1 LTIAAVLMILAAVVI
16 VRGNAPRW
24 QDLAVGKLDGLPL
37 SVIGVICLSMVGLE
51 LGPVMGD
58 EIRHPRRT
66 IPRGVLLGGVLC
78 AVAYI
83 GSTFSLTVA
92 VPKSEMA
99 VVEGMLQAIEKMSA
113 GLGLSWILL
122 PLAILMAA
130 SIVGSTSAWVSGSAR
145 ILFVCGLDRYLPR
158 SLARVHPRYGSPD
171 IALIMF
177 GVLASAIISMSFI
190 GASVKEAY
198 LTLLD
203 LAVALQMIS
212 YLYLFASLIRGVFS
226 KRRPV
231 YFRTG
236 VLRVTS
242 VAGLAMTVLGL
253 TMAFVPSR
261 QIASVFSFE
270 LKMLL
275 TLGFFLLLASALFF
289 YYSHLKPRVSP
300 VEA

>member
-1 LTIAAVLMILAAVVI
+1 
-16 VRGNAPRW
+16 
-24 QDLAVGKLDGLPL
+24 
-37 SVIGVICLSMVGLE
+37 
-51 LGPVMGD
+51 
-58 EIRHPRRT
+58 
-66 IPRGVLLGGVLC
+66 
-78 AVAYI
+78 
-83 GSTFSLTVA
+83 
-92 VPKSEMA
+92 
-99 VVEGMLQAIEKMSA
+99 
-113 GLGLSWILL
+113 
-122 PLAILMAA
+122 
-130 SIVGSTSAWVSGSAR
+130 
-145 ILFVCGLDRYLPR
+145 
-158 SLARVHPRYGSPD
+158 
-171 IALIMF
+171 MF